1 MKLLPPLWLLLFR
14 EKDLTFCSKTTLA
27 GVIDEIITPV
37 VAPFIQRER
46 SDILQQNNACYFY
59 FRPLYRK
66 NELNAY
72 IFCLFCENSSIS
84 KRCLVKYSEKVIVYL
99 MFSFYL

>member
-46 SDILQQNNACYFY
+46 SDILQQNNA
-59 FRPLYRK
+59 RWLY
-66 NELNAY
+66 
-72 IFCLFCENSSIS
+72 
-84 KRCLVKYSEKVIVYL
+84 
-99 MFSFYL
+99 